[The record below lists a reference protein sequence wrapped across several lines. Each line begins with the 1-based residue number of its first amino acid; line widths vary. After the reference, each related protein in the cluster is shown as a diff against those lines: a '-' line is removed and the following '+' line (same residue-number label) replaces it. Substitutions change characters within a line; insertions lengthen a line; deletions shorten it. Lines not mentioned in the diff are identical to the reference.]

1 MNWRYTDRTNTAVF
15 RVNADGSIESMLA
28 SALPAGVTPEP
39 AQLPSIESRRAAV
52 WEQIKAKR
60 EALKSGGVKVGAHWF
75 HSDADSRIQQLGL
88 VIMGANMTAGLKWK
102 TIDNGL
108 VDMTPTLAQQIFA
121 TTANWDA
128 TVFGVAEVHRAAV
141 MASNDPESYD
151 WQTGWP
157 AGYTGQV
164 NE

>member
-1 MNWRYTDRTNTAVF
+1 
-15 RVNADGSIESMLA
+15 
-28 SALPAGVTPEP
+28 
-39 AQLPSIESRRAAV
+39 
-52 WEQIKAKR
+52 
-60 EALKSGGVKVGAHWF
+60 
-75 HSDADSRIQQLGL
+75 LGL
-88 VIMGANMTAGLKWK
+88 VIMGTNMPAGLKWK

-128 TVFGVAEVHRAAV
+128 TVFGVAETHRAAV